1 MTKAELLADIE
12 RTWAALN
19 QWLERFTEAQLT
31 TLRDQEGWSVK
42 DHLIHL
48 EAWERSVVFFLQGK
62 PRYEGLGVEETM
74 YLTRDMDRINAVIQ
88 KQRRELPL
96 ADALAQ
102 MRHTHEE
109 LLKLLEPLSDA
120 DLQRTYRHYLPNEP
134 GKGEGPTA
142 MSVIVSN
149 TSDHFTEHLEWI
161 EVLVGKHPPAGLR
174 PPGEPAGG

>member
-19 QWLERFTEAQLT
+19 QGLARFTEAQMT

-48 EAWERSVVFFLQGK
+48 EAWERSVVFFLQGR
-62 PRYEGLGVEETM
+62 PRHKGLGVEEAV
-74 YLTRDMDRINAVIQ
+74 YLTGDMDRINAVIQ

-102 MRHTHEE
+102 MRNTHEQ

-120 DLQRTYRHYLPNEP
+120 DLEKTYRQYVTDELGE
-134 GKGEGPTA
+134 GEGPTA
-142 MSVIVSN
+142 TSVIVSN
-149 TSDHFTEHLEWI
+149 TSEHYSEHLEWI
-161 EVLVGKHPPAGLR
+161 EVLVGKAS
-174 PPGEPAGG
+174 